1 MTSFLTQHGVVL
13 ALVCAGCAVLYGVL
27 TSQQLLALSPGNER
41 MRAISAAVQEGARA
55 YLNRQYTTIA
65 GVGVVLFIV
74 LIPIQTSASRSASRS
89 AASSRHPR
97 GTSA

>member
-1 MTSFLTQHGVVL
+1 LTSFLSNHGVVV
-13 ALVCAGCAVLYGVL
+13 ALVCAGAALVYGVV
-27 TSQQLLALSPGNER
+27 TSRSLLALSPGNER

-74 LIPIQTSASRSASRS
+74 LIPIQNIRVAIGFAIGGVLS
-89 AASSRHPR
+89 AA
-97 GTSA
+97 A